1 MTRPLTLTGVVPY
14 PPAAAARYRAA
25 GYWTDETLD
34 DLLRSAVADAPGATA
49 VVDAVRTLSYAELDD
64 WVTRVACGLRA
75 RGLGRGDRVVVQLPN
90 RAELVVVLFALFR
103 LGAVP
108 VLALP
113 AHRRSEIEHF
123 SRHTRAVA
131 IVTCATHA
139 GFDHAALATEVAAL
153 VPGLRVV
160 LAEDLPEADGDV
172 PPGAADASDVAFL
185 QLSGGSTGRPKLI
198 PRTHADYLYSVR
210 ESARICGL
218 TDRSVL
224 LAVLPAVH
232 NFPMSSP
239 GFLGVVHARGTL
251 VLSADASPAATF
263 RLVAEHGVTI
273 VPAVPPLLLS
283 WLNSPDRPAAD
294 LSSLE
299 LVQVGGAPLA
309 RTVAARVQPELGC
322 RLQQVFGMAEG
333 LVCYTRDDD
342 DEQTVLT
349 TQGRPISADDEVLVV
364 DDDDRPV
371 PPGAPGHLLVRGPYT
386 IRGYYREPEHDARAF
401 TVDGFY
407 RTGDVVVARG
417 DGALTVVGR
426 AKDQINRGGEKIA
439 PQEVEE
445 HLLTHPAVHDVSVVA
460 EPDEVL
466 GERVLAYVVARGG
479 HAEPRPVELR
489 RHLAAR
495 GLATYKVPDVFRLVV
510 ALPGTG
516 VGKVDRTR
524 LAAAGESTW

>member
-1 MTRPLTLTGVVPY
+1 MTGPLTLPGVVPY
-14 PPAAAARYRAA
+14 PPAFAARYRAA
-25 GYWTDETLD
+25 GYWTDDTLD
-34 DLLRSAVADAPGATA
+34 DLLRSAVAEAPGATA
-49 VVDAVRTLSYAELDD
+49 VIDTVRQLSYAELDD

-113 AHRRSEIEHF
+113 AHRRSEIEQF
-123 SRHTRAVA
+123 CRHTGAVA
-131 IVTCATHA
+131 IVTCATHL
-139 GFDHAALATEVAAL
+139 GFDHAALAAQVAAL

-160 LAEDLPEADGDV
+160 LADDLPEADGV
-172 PPGAADASDVAFL
+172 LPPGVADAADVAFL

-218 TDRSVL
+218 TDRAVL

-251 VLSADASPAATF
+251 VLAPDTSPATAF

-283 WLNSPDRPAAD
+283 WLNSPHLPGAD

-309 RTVAARVQPELGC
+309 TSVAARVQPELGC

-349 TQGRPISADDEVLVV
+349 TQGRPISAADEVLVV
-364 DDDDRPV
+364 DDGDRPV
-371 PPGAPGHLLVRGPYT
+371 PPGTPGHLLVRGPYT

-401 TVDGFY
+401 TADGFY
-407 RTGDVVVARG
+407 RTGDVVVARA

-479 HAEPRPVELR
+479 QAEPRPVELR

-495 GLATYKVPDVFRLVV
+495 GLATYKVPDVFRLVT

-524 LAAAGESTW
+524 LAAGESTW